1 MLTPSTGEVNSFS
14 GTIQDGDSQTALTL
28 NGTGGLQILNG
39 TNTYSGL
46 TTITAGTLQLG
57 DGSNVGSINNSSG
70 VVVNDTLTFN
80 NPGSSIFAPPISG
93 SGNVIQMTG
102 TVILT
107 GASTFDGTTTID
119 PYATLQIG
127 NGGSAGSFTGA
138 GTIVNNGQLVF
149 DLTSDTTL
157 PANISGGGALIQNGT
172 GMVVLTGN
180 NTYNGG
186 TLIQSGVVQFN
197 GDNTVPTGVPGSVLI
212 NSPGAVAVADNG
224 TLYNTVTG
232 WLTSGLIA
240 PTSNGAIAL
249 IGDSSESIDMTNY
262 PLLSLGAVG
271 TVNFTGQ
278 ITPGSTNYNLGG
290 GGGTL
295 TYSSQLTD
303 DGTFGSMGVNI
314 SGPGT
319 VVFAN
324 NTNNYSGATLVSSG
338 VLQGNGNVPA
348 TSTVQIAAAGVY
360 DLAGVS
366 QTIAGLADGPSDSG
380 VVTNSGGGIG
390 AAATLTL
397 APATGISN
405 TFTGVIQDGNP
416 GGQNVLDHG
425 RPRHAGP
432 RRLQYL
438 YRHDDRQRRRAQYRR
453 RGAYAAG
460 FTVNSGGVLMVSGA
474 GVIDNAGPI
483 TGTGIVNIP
492 AGGSLTAANLNVGD
506 IAGNGV
512 FGTVQVAGGQFA
524 AASGAYLIMGNLQ
537 ITGGTATLAD
547 GQTMLVNGSDP
558 TWSDPAGMGLR
569 IAAGGTFNL
578 SGGSLIINGTAG
590 PSEISVGDSTIG
602 GSGSGPAVFN
612 LSGGTL
618 YAGLFGS
625 EAGNFGLNGGNTMG
639 LVVGSYGTTGI
650 FNQTGGLNIVHGY
663 GYFAVGSDCW
673 FDTSAAGGTGTYNL
687 SGGILNTSEGAG
699 NWGDYS
705 KWSIVGFL
713 GGSGTVNVSQ
723 SGVWQISDDTTY
735 RPLAIATGDPVG
747 EFTGPGT
754 FGDVEITNGGQV
766 YAHAGVMIGDVFA
779 TSGGGNF
786 QGATGILNVAGGLLD
801 AGGFPIYI
809 GPGGSFTVST
819 GTLQNIGEIMN
830 NVALDISTGTLISG
844 TPQPLVMNANGLLL
858 LNGPNNTY
866 TGGTTINSG
875 TVQVGNGYAPG
886 SIGSGPIVNNSVLV
900 LDGGV
905 VAGSISGNG
914 AVIQAGPG
922 LTSLTAMTNT
932 YTSPTIIA
940 GGTLQV
946 GGGATPLIH
955 YNFIGTGSLCAASR
969 YPMSA
974 ATVTTSMT
982 TSPAPLMAPLP
993 VPTATFPVR

>member
-1 MLTPSTGEVNSFS
+1 MTGASPVVHYTFNGQVGTSPSGTNLPDSSGNGTDLYVRDSGAVFVPGNFGQTAVNANGAFMYSPASQTAPALQNLTAWTNSIWINIPSANAGNNQGIMSTRWPDNNGFELSYQPGTGIYLAVSDGSSWVGYGYIPETIPSDSWQMITTTVSSAGLNLYVNGVLIGTEADLTQGSAWNYGGTPLFMNSDSYLSFGYGQSVAGNLSAPVQEFNLFDTVLTQAQVLQLYDGQAGTVGALPVTDVQMAAGVLDLNGVTTTVASLSDINGGGGIVTNSGAAAATLVLTPSTGEVNSFS
-14 GTIQDGDSQTALTL
+14 GTIQDGASQTALTI
-28 NGTGGLQILNG
+28 NGAGGLQILNG

-453 RGAYAAG
+453 RGR
-460 FTVNSGGVLMVSGA
+460 VRRRLHRQQRRR
-474 GVIDNAGPI
+474 P
-483 TGTGIVNIP
+483 
-492 AGGSLTAANLNVGD
+492 
-506 IAGNGV
+506 
-512 FGTVQVAGGQFA
+512 
-524 AASGAYLIMGNLQ
+524 
-537 ITGGTATLAD
+537 D
-547 GQTMLVNGSDP
+547 GQRRGRD
-558 TWSDPAGMGLR
+558 
-569 IAAGGTFNL
+569 
-578 SGGSLIINGTAG
+578 
-590 PSEISVGDSTIG
+590 
-602 GSGSGPAVFN
+602 
-612 LSGGTL
+612 
-618 YAGLFGS
+618 
-625 EAGNFGLNGGNTMG
+625 
-639 LVVGSYGTTGI
+639 
-650 FNQTGGLNIVHGY
+650 
-663 GYFAVGSDCW
+663 
-673 FDTSAAGGTGTYNL
+673 
-687 SGGILNTSEGAG
+687 
-699 NWGDYS
+699 
-705 KWSIVGFL
+705 
-713 GGSGTVNVSQ
+713 
-723 SGVWQISDDTTY
+723 
-735 RPLAIATGDPVG
+735 
-747 EFTGPGT
+747 
-754 FGDVEITNGGQV
+754 
-766 YAHAGVMIGDVFA
+766 
-779 TSGGGNF
+779 
-786 QGATGILNVAGGLLD
+786 
-801 AGGFPIYI
+801 
-809 GPGGSFTVST
+809 
-819 GTLQNIGEIMN
+819 
-830 NVALDISTGTLISG
+830 
-844 TPQPLVMNANGLLL
+844 
-858 LNGPNNTY
+858 
-866 TGGTTINSG
+866 
-875 TVQVGNGYAPG
+875 
-886 SIGSGPIVNNSVLV
+886 
-900 LDGGV
+900 
-905 VAGSISGNG
+905 
-914 AVIQAGPG
+914 
-922 LTSLTAMTNT
+922 
-932 YTSPTIIA
+932 
-940 GGTLQV
+940 
-946 GGGATPLIH
+946 
-955 YNFIGTGSLCAASR
+955 
-969 YPMSA
+969 
-974 ATVTTSMT
+974 
-982 TSPAPLMAPLP
+982 
-993 VPTATFPVR
+993 

>member
-1 MLTPSTGEVNSFS
+1 
-14 GTIQDGDSQTALTL
+14 
-28 NGTGGLQILNG
+28 
-39 TNTYSGL
+39 
-46 TTITAGTLQLG
+46 
-57 DGSNVGSINNSSG
+57 
-70 VVVNDTLTFN
+70 
-80 NPGSSIFAPPISG
+80 
-93 SGNVIQMTG
+93 
-102 TVILT
+102 
-107 GASTFDGTTTID
+107 
-119 PYATLQIG
+119 
-127 NGGSAGSFTGA
+127 
-138 GTIVNNGQLVF
+138 
-149 DLTSDTTL
+149 
-157 PANISGGGALIQNGT
+157 
-172 GMVVLTGN
+172 
-180 NTYNGG
+180 
-186 TLIQSGVVQFN
+186 
-197 GDNTVPTGVPGSVLI
+197 
-212 NSPGAVAVADNG
+212 
-224 TLYNTVTG
+224 
-232 WLTSGLIA
+232 
-240 PTSNGAIAL
+240 
-249 IGDSSESIDMTNY
+249 
-262 PLLSLGAVG
+262 
-271 TVNFTGQ
+271 
-278 ITPGSTNYNLGG
+278 
-290 GGGTL
+290 
-295 TYSSQLTD
+295 
-303 DGTFGSMGVNI
+303 
-314 SGPGT
+314 
-319 VVFAN
+319 
-324 NTNNYSGATLVSSG
+324 
-338 VLQGNGNVPA
+338 
-348 TSTVQIAAAGVY
+348 
-360 DLAGVS
+360 
-366 QTIAGLADGPSDSG
+366 
-380 VVTNSGGGIG
+380 
-390 AAATLTL
+390 
-397 APATGISN
+397 
-405 TFTGVIQDGNP
+405 
-416 GGQNVLDHG
+416 
-425 RPRHAGP
+425 
-432 RRLQYL
+432 
-438 YRHDDRQRRRAQYRR
+438 
-453 RGAYAAG
+453 
-460 FTVNSGGVLMVSGA
+460 MVSGA

-735 RPLAIATGDPVG
+735 RPLAIATGNPVG

-766 YAHAGVMIGDVFA
+766 YAHAGVMIGNVFA

-819 GTLQNIGEIMN
+819 GTLQNIGEIMGN
-830 NVALDISTGTLISG
+830 AAVGHRHRHPHQRHAAALGYERQR
-844 TPQPLVMNANGLLL
+844 TPAPERPQQHLHRRHDHQQRHRPGRQRLHAGLDRQRPHRQQQRP
-858 LNGPNNTY
+858 GPRWRRRRRLHQRQWRRD
-866 TGGTTINSG
+866 S
-875 TVQVGNGYAPG
+875 
-886 SIGSGPIVNNSVLV
+886 SGPR
-900 LDGGV
+900 
-905 VAGSISGNG
+905 
-914 AVIQAGPG
+914 P
-922 LTSLTAMTNT
+922 
-932 YTSPTIIA
+932 
-940 GGTLQV
+940 
-946 GGGATPLIH
+946 H
-955 YNFIGTGSLCAASR
+955 
-969 YPMSA
+969 
-974 ATVTTSMT
+974 
-982 TSPAPLMAPLP
+982 
-993 VPTATFPVR
+993 VPDRHDQHLY